1 MPWAHCLALWR
12 CLGLLAVALSAT
24 VPSAAAVGAAA
35 VQPAIPTNVSSPAE
49 LLAALQDPSVT
60 NILLEGAMMDR
71 VVGRLHGSSA
81 RAGIVRLPAWLQLQG
96 LLRAASNP
104 TALTH
109 ECTAFLS
116 SAGTVQLGDLSNATL
131 PIRFESR
138 RLTIAGPGKHPY
150 ASGSG
155 HAGRGDTERKAG
167 VIFMQNARPTLRA
180 GTAGRNECRDGQL
193 GSRWWA
199 LSCTLPPRPPTS
211 QPPSPSTAASPRRGP
226 LRGPSWISR
235 ASGRCSCWATMPAL
249 RCRTCLCRACRPS
262 PPPQAHHTR
271 GARHRCCPPGSC
283 SGAGRWRCTPLSSW
297 KTNPR
302 RAPLADCAP
311 EPRPCSPPPSQPTG
325 APPPGAA
332 HSQAA
337 PCVRREGQ
345 GTS

>member
-71 VVGRLHGSSA
+71 MIGRLHGSSA

-96 LLRAASNP
+96 LLRVASNP

-138 RLTIAGPGKHPY
+138 RLTIAGPGKHPS
-150 ASGSG
+150 AS
-155 HAGRGDTERKAG
+155 A
-167 VIFMQNARPTLRA
+167 A
-180 GTAGRNECRDGQL
+180 GTQGEGTQ
-193 GSRWWA
+193 
-199 LSCTLPPRPPTS
+199 
-211 QPPSPSTAASPRRGP
+211 RG
-226 LRGPSWISR
+226 
-235 ASGRCSCWATMPAL
+235 
-249 RCRTCLCRACRPS
+249 
-262 PPPQAHHTR
+262 
-271 GARHRCCPPGSC
+271 
-283 SGAGRWRCTPLSSW
+283 
-297 KTNPR
+297 R
-302 RAPLADCAP
+302 RA
-311 EPRPCSPPPSQPTG
+311 
-325 APPPGAA
+325 
-332 HSQAA
+332 
-337 PCVRREGQ
+337 
-345 GTS
+345 